1 MAPQTTDRFAG
12 MDADVFTGL
21 VVSAVAVAYADGMV
35 ESNETRVM
43 TDAILEITGG
53 HFSYVDIQRFI
64 AAALD
69 EVVKVGV
76 DASITRAAKHFKD
89 EPTRAV
95 AMIFAAAVA
104 WSGRGVSPVEEARL
118 EHLARELDIEGR
130 YAELLAAGRELAH
143 R

>member
-1 MAPQTTDRFAG
+1 

-53 HFSYVDIQRFI
+53 HFSYVDIQGFI
-64 AAALD
+64 TAALA

-76 DASITRAAKHFKD
+76 DESISQAAQHFQD

-104 WSGRGVSPVEEARL
+104 WSGRGVSSVEDERL
-118 EHLARELDIEGR
+118 KHLARELRIESR